1 MAGPDRPGA
10 AGRLP
15 FHVRV
20 MRRLSARGLPG
31 PVGRVGVEHRIEVPA
46 AGGVLLLTDHYVPLT
61 EGPGPALLVRSPFG
75 RGFPWDYVYGA
86 QFAAQGFHVLVQS
99 CRSTGGSGGTFDLW
113 RNERADG
120 QATVAWLRQQEWFSG
135 ALGVIGTSSSSLAA
149 VRPAKP
155 RSPSR

>member
-1 MAGPDRPGA
+1 
-10 AGRLP
+10 
-15 FHVRV
+15 
-20 MRRLSARGLPG
+20 
-31 PVGRVGVEHRIEVPA
+31 
-46 AGGVLLLTDHYVPLT
+46 
-61 EGPGPALLVRSPFG
+61 
-75 RGFPWDYVYGA
+75 VYGA